1 MKVFL
6 TGATGFV
13 GSFILKRLINDGYNV
28 RCLIRKSGIVKAF
41 KNKQVETVIGD
52 VTRRDTLNGKLDSCD
67 AVIHL
72 VAIIKENKKIN
83 ITFERLNYLSTQN
96 MVEAAKQH
104 GVKRFIYMCSIGADV
119 NGETPYFRTKG
130 KAEITVMESGL
141 SYTIFRPS
149 FIFGPGDAVYS
160 MLAKV
165 IKKSPFGIM
174 PVFGNGDYLH
184 QPVSVY
190 NVAEAVAASLQQKP
204 KTINKI
210 YEIGGTEPLSY
221 NKQLETLG
229 EIVGKK
235 IRKIKLPLFL
245 AQPIV
250 KIAGIFPFS
259 PIDIDKFKML
269 IKNYI
274 ADNSLLLKD
283 IPIELVP
290 FNVGLNEYIQ

>member
-13 GSFILKRLINDGYNV
+13 GSYILKRLIDDNHTV
-28 RCLIRKSGIVKAF
+28 RCLVRKVGTGSIFNHQSVVA
-41 KNKQVETVIGD
+41 VTGD
-52 VTRRDTLNGKLDSCD
+52 VTRPDTLNGKLDGCD

-96 MVEAAKQH
+96 MVEAAKQQ
-104 GVKRFIYMCSIGADV
+104 GVKRFIYMSALGADV
-119 NGETPYFRTKG
+119 NGETPYYRTKG
-130 KAEITVMESGL
+130 RAEITVKQSKL
-141 SYTIFRPS
+141 LYTIFRPS

-165 IKKSPFGIM
+165 IKSSPFGIM

-190 NVAEAVAASLQQKP
+190 NVADAFVSCIQKSE
-204 KTINKI
+204 TINKI
-210 YEIGGTEPLSY
+210 YEIGGPKPLSY

-269 IKNYI
+269 IKNNI

-290 FNVGLNEYIQ
+290 FNVGLNEYVQ